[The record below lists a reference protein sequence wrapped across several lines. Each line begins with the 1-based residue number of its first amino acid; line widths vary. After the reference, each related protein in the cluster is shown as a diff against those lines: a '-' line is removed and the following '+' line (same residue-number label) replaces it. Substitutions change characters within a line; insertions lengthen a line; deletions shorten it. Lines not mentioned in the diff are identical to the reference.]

1 MKWFEKFIT
10 EYWNSLKFF
19 ALLVTVI
26 IAYFGI
32 DQYLDSK
39 IEDKIT
45 DDSYISELSKT
56 LRPFLVFNN
65 DGIVIYDH
73 GALNYI
79 DSIIVKHSEKR
90 WADTIFVYSK
100 TFLKEAPLMEYIGVY
115 LYSYEAKRI
124 ANFCW
129 AYDMRPVSFL
139 ATQSGGKNK
148 TLLERK
154 FLKLKQYSI
163 FRIKVMNISWS

>member
-10 EYWNSLKFF
+10 EYWNSLKFL

-56 LRPFLVFNN
+56 LRPFLVFDN
-65 DGIVIYDH
+65 DWMVTYDH

-79 DSIIVKHSEKR
+79 DRIIVKHSENR

-100 TFLKEAPLMEYIGVY
+100 TFFKRSTADGIYWSIPLLI
-115 LYSYEAKRI
+115 
-124 ANFCW
+124 
-129 AYDMRPVSFL
+129 
-139 ATQSGGKNK
+139 
-148 TLLERK
+148 
-154 FLKLKQYSI
+154 
-163 FRIKVMNISWS
+163 